1 MDAKFLEEYT
11 AALNRA
17 TKIAEVL
24 HEKQI
29 LVDDVDDH
37 LIREFE
43 QANAEVDRLSNQ
55 LLSINKQQN

>member
-29 LVDDVDDH
+29 LVDGVDDH

>member
-1 MDAKFLEEYT
+1 MNTEFLEKYT

-17 TKIAEVL
+17 TEIAAKL

-29 LVDDVDDH
+29 LIDGVDDH

-55 LLSINKQQN
+55 LLSMNK

>member
-1 MDAKFLEEYT
+1 MNTEFLEKYT

-17 TKIAEVL
+17 TNIAEKL

-29 LVDDVDDH
+29 LVAGVDDH

-43 QANAEVDRLSNQ
+43 EANAEVDRLSN
-55 LLSINKQQN
+55 LLPSMINQ

>member
-1 MDAKFLEEYT
+1 MDSEFLEKYT

-17 TKIAEVL
+17 TKIAEKL

-29 LVDDVDDH
+29 LVEGVDDH

-43 QANAEVDRLSNQ
+43 QANTEVDRLSN
-55 LLSINKQQN
+55 LLISMNKQ

>member
-29 LVDDVDDH
+29 LVDGVDDH

-55 LLSINKQQN
+55 LLSMNNEQN